1 VLLSGPPDGVPAGSG
16 VFRNENPK
24 RSAFSFESSSRT
36 AACRAT
42 ATPIA
47 VGRPGNGQK
56 CNACDEILTAVV
68 LMMELTKGTKSFLL
82 HGDCYTIWNAERL
95 TLKS

>member
-1 VLLSGPPDGVPAGSG
+1 MKTEAIRVLIRVKLQDGRLPSDS
-16 VFRNENPK
+16 N
-24 RSAFSFESSSRT
+24 
-36 AACRAT
+36 
-42 ATPIA
+42 PIA

-56 CNACDEILTAVV
+56 CNACDEILTAVL